1 MCGIIL
7 LLFIYSGF
15 YMCMTKIIA
24 DLDLKAIVTTVSMP
38 QGLYKKLVK
47 EAQAKGVSISFI
59 VREAL
64 RREVPGIEIEKEKRE
79 G

>member
-1 MCGIIL
+1 
-7 LLFIYSGF
+7 
-15 YMCMTKIIA
+15 MCMTKIIA

>member
-1 MCGIIL
+1 M
-7 LLFIYSGF
+7 S
-15 YMCMTKIIA
+15 KITT

-47 EAQAKGVSISFI
+47 AARTKGVPISFI

-64 RREVPGIEIEKEKRE
+64 RQGVPGIEIEKEKRE
-79 G
+79 EE